1 MISAKKS
8 ISAVAA
14 LAASAFIAGCGN
26 SCDKNAVAEQ
36 DNAGAE
42 KLTTQ
47 LFDAI
52 RSKNVAELNEL
63 LTPNFQLQRG
73 TGVTVTKAQYTAKV
87 PTITDFSVNSVSGTR
102 YGNTFVVTL
111 KENAH
116 IKTATAEFTLVNEP
130 QLFTWVKLGGK
141 WRLASSGNFARPKP

>member
-1 MISAKKS
+1 MIRAKMS
-8 ISAVAA
+8 ISAAAA
-14 LAASAFIAGCGN
+14 LAATALVAGCGD
-26 SCDKNAVAEQ
+26 SYDKNATATQ
-36 DNAGAE
+36 DNAGAK

-52 RSKNVAELNEL
+52 QSKNVAELNEL

-73 TGVTVTKAQYTAKV
+73 TGVTVTKAQYTSKV
-87 PTITDFSVNSVSGTR
+87 PTITGFSVNSVSGTR
-102 YGNTFVVTL
+102 YGDTFVVTL

-130 QLFTWVKLGGK
+130 QLFTWVKLGGR